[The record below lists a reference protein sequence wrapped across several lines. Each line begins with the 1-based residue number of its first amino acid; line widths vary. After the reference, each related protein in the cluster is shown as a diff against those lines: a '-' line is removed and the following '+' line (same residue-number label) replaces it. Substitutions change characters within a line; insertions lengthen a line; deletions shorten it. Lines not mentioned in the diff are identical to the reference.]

1 MGTVQVPG
9 RISGKTYNLKIKGDT
24 PSKSEQARIRAFLDQ
39 KESAFATDYEA
50 KYGAPLAVD
59 DGTALGRGL
68 EAGKA
73 SAFSRLGTATEYL
86 GSGLGLES
94 LVSAGQ
100 GMRQA
105 GDYEGFLESLRQPAP
120 TKREDV
126 TGLGSALT
134 YAGEGVGQSIPEM
147 LAPLAAGAAGT
158 IAGTAATGNP
168 FTGGAIGLAASG
180 VTAFPSFFG
189 GNIQRQEAEVDAGR
203 KAEVDVQSALT
214 SALGQSALNA
224 VGDKLLLGGFLKPGQ
239 KWLTR
244 TLIGGAEGAVAE
256 VPTEIAQQMLE
267 RKQAGLALDS
277 DDAIS
282 EYIDAGILGGIM
294 GGGVRAT
301 TAGLGVGMEKKPKAQ
316 EEAPKAEKEAP
327 KTPVVTPAVVPPEAQ
342 EEAPRVPFPFTV
354 KSGPVSVPVTER
366 TAVVPPSAPT
376 RWSSPE
382 SDDFDAAERFAAEDR
397 AVADPAQKDLF
408 ERTPPTVTLPTAK
421 AVEPTV
427 LTDDLVTQLGIRA
440 AKAAPL
446 RTLVGKPLTD
456 TKVIRALDSWAQND
470 RATEENK
477 QLARS
482 LITGQPT
489 TPVAAPVVAPAPQ
502 TRAGLKSIPFDQ
514 YERKPNSQ
522 ELVPGTNVRG
532 EAPIIDLSGRKIV
545 MRDVNGVQVPFYLS
559 SGQAGKKN
567 VAAGKWYPILGIGAD
582 GWINKGSQDE
592 INNYYGSPELRDA
605 AQELDA
611 TIGDIRNDT
620 TIPKVKPSGAHI
632 DAINMGLTP
641 TENQLDTTVASFKAN
656 LANLLDRIKQG
667 AAPADTTP
675 APETADV
682 ATPAETQPEA
692 VGSSVASGLQGV
704 EGGRGTGSTTEAAP
718 GPEAPAAVGLGTDM
732 SVPAGPTAPEGQQPA
747 ALTPETPA
755 EARTPARQLI
765 PGTRTPVDPST
776 LQPIGKPRVERD
788 ELYAPVKTAPAKVSR
803 DIQEQ
808 AALADLVSAYVAR
821 TTPEYRNQTGT
832 GGGINS
838 KTKFA
843 EVPEWT
849 TLEDKL
855 VVLGLLESTP
865 TSPQEKAAKLYF
877 SKTVRPSDA
886 LDMMIDDLTA
896 AYQLYNNTIRS
907 TGARSA
913 DPDFELKKDT
923 GSGPAALALEW
934 VRDGNLDDAT
944 VDKLNFKIALDA
956 QATQNL
962 KNWSK
967 DDRVVEGRAAEIRA
981 KENTLIESYLSG
993 YFAPGSPDAV
1003 RAAQLVERRADAA
1016 ERARD
1021 AADLAKL
1028 AAKSKNKTKN
1038 SKANAKKMAAADRE
1052 VSSIKKEFIR
1062 GNPLAALDQ
1071 QLHYSVKAALER
1083 GDLKGA
1089 LLALSETTNN
1099 ANLSKLAARFAEL
1112 TGTTR
1117 VKVLYPGDPAK
1128 NIGRARGAYWAAPAG
1143 SDPEQ
1148 TNIIYLNGQIG
1159 MDVHVLMHE
1168 MAHAVTAGARYL
1180 QPNHPVLKQL
1190 EALRKDIMK
1199 QSGHRADRDAFYGL
1213 TDLAEFIAEGFG
1225 RVGFGETDNGLLDL
1239 MKRTNI
1245 YTEVGYQR
1253 QLPLNAA
1260 QRFKEIVGNFLR
1272 SLVGLPSKPY
1282 PRKTEYDTR
1291 TVKENAM
1298 DQFQRLVD
1306 GILSEAPQVLPDS
1319 AFQKAISSP
1328 MVSRTILNNA
1338 IQNAPIWD
1346 GAGRE
1351 KLADM
1356 MQASVPTPLRRMLL
1370 GLLHLDWFDDLAGK
1384 YFPEIREL
1392 KVIDD
1397 LRRGDLVRLVDMSK
1411 PVHADLQKYATKQPE
1426 MMSRLAAI
1434 QGRAT
1439 LEQVDPTRPVSDYGA
1454 DQDKVRV
1461 WHELKRD
1468 LKQGGPEMQALFKTV
1483 RNMMASYRTEIKAVL
1498 AERVK
1503 ALSDDVAMQNQLVS
1517 RLMAKLDEG
1526 NVIDPYF
1533 SLMRKGD
1540 FWLSYTSEDTTGEA
1554 LLVDPA
1560 AGTMKRPTTQFVQAF
1575 ESVWE
1580 REQFKTKLAAMKDAQ
1595 GNDIAW
1601 DVEEFM
1607 RPVTYV
1613 KGQTVP
1619 SAFVQGAINVITG
1632 MVQPGATTA
1641 EQDTANE
1648 AISAIQDM
1656 FVRFTPEHS
1665 LMKSFTQRKGTRG
1678 FIGDI
1683 TPLNVVDSPLDIVNA
1698 LAEKSSSLAYQLANM
1713 KYGAKIQALRN
1724 RAKATEKTLNKSP
1737 SLTAAEKVAVQAYL
1751 EEFDARADFAQSP
1764 NVSKTAQVARGV
1776 TFGMTLGFNIAGAA
1790 NNLMQILMVGLPELA
1805 GRYGMSTSL
1814 REIGSASRLLM
1825 NAGKTYKVMSY
1836 GPDGPVSRELSGV
1849 DNFGSIANYFEVD
1862 AAGNY
1867 VPRTDKKIPA
1877 KLRQKLA
1884 NMDVLVEALSVNG
1897 MLSNSMAQEMLET
1910 EAGWGQKINK
1920 WSGFLMHHGERY
1932 NRQAVA
1938 IAAYNLELGNIKGP
1952 ISKEAKIAAAKKAI
1966 DATERVNGSIGA
1978 STAPRYAQG
1987 GFGSVVFMFKRFG
2000 LNMARYIINTANQ
2013 ALKKIT
2019 PGMSQADIDE
2029 AKKERAIAR
2038 YQITGI
2044 LGATALF
2051 AGVQGLPFFGELM
2064 SLINLIFTDD
2074 DEESAEVILQKYL
2087 QEPFYNGALNYLT
2100 GAEIASRISLSGL
2113 IFRENKIEKDQ
2124 SLLYDLVE
2132 TFGGPAVGVFMN
2144 AERGVGLLSQGETYR
2159 GIEAMMPSVIKSAM
2173 KSVRY
2178 GTEGATTLRRDEIV
2192 PLSNMDVAMQ
2202 FLGYTPGVYART
2214 QERVSGQK
2222 RIDESVRVEKRNLYR
2237 KYYLAYLD
2245 GDFEEL
2251 RDILKEMQEFSRN
2264 NPEEQI
2270 TGKKLSQSLN
2280 SNLQRSKE
2288 MIGGVSFSPNFRP
2301 RAVRELDE
2309 FDEDTSLW
2317 AS

>member
-1 MGTVQVPG
+1 MGTLQVPG
-9 RISGKTYNLKIKGDT
+9 RISGRTYTVNIKGDT
-24 PSKSEQARIRAFLDQ
+24 PSATEQERIRRLVGEREAKFAQ
-39 KESAFATDYEA
+39 KYEA
-50 KYGAPLAVD
+50 TVGKPLAEPD
-59 DGTALGRGL
+59 DGTALGRGF
-68 EAGKA
+68 ERGKA
-73 SAFSRLGTATEYL
+73 GAYSRLGTATEYL
-86 GSGLGLES
+86 GSGLGIES
-94 LVSAGQ
+94 LVGVGQ

-105 GDYEGFLESLRQPAP
+105 GDYEGFLETLRQPAP
-120 TKREDV
+120 TERKDV
-126 TGLGSALT
+126 TGIGSALT
-134 YAGEGVGQSIPEM
+134 YAGEGIGQSIPEM
-147 LAPLAAGAAGT
+147 LAPLAATTAGT

-168 FTGGAIGLAASG
+168 FTGAAIGLGAGAA
-180 VTAFPSFFG
+180 TAFPTFFG

-203 KAEVDVQSALT
+203 KAEIDVQSALT

-244 TLIGGAEGAVAE
+244 TLIGGAEGAATE

-267 RKQAGLALDS
+267 RRQAGLSLDS

-301 TAGLGVGMEKKPKAQ
+301 TAGLGVGMQKKPDEQ
-316 EEAPKAEKEAP
+316 RPEDI
-327 KTPVVTPAVVPPEAQ
+327 PPS
-342 EEAPRVPFPFTV
+342 TT
-354 KSGPVSVPVTER
+354 GPVKPGAAKVLSTMVIARGSDKGTVVRMSDNSTIRLPG
-366 TAVVPPSAPT
+366 TASK
-376 RWSSPE
+376 
-382 SDDFDAAERFAAEDR
+382 
-397 AVADPAQKDLF
+397 ADI
-408 ERTPPTVTLPTAK
+408 AK
-421 AVEPTV
+421 AVAEYNQTKSEEE
-427 LTDDLVTQLGIRA
+427 A
-440 AKAAPL
+440 AKAAP
-446 RTLVGKPLTD
+446 K
-456 TKVIRALDSWAQND
+456 
-470 RATEENK
+470 
-477 QLARS
+477 
-482 LITGQPT
+482 
-489 TPVAAPVVAPAPQ
+489 VVAPTVLPPEPRPAPLSEADAFEAAAALTATERAAAAAKLDAAERAAEEKALDERFAEEDRAAAEADRIAAEVEPVQ
-502 TRAGLKSIPFDQ
+502 GDLFVAPTVKLPTVESTEATAAAAAKPAATKPKSAVISETVVPEKGLTLLHGGKPGLTLDAIEMTRPASQVTQGKKGRDYGGFYAADNVADAAGYAGKDGAVYDVRI
-514 YERKPNSQ
+514 K
-522 ELVPGTNVRG
+522 PGTKVAEKSGEITRLSKAVRDKY
-532 EAPIIDLSGRKIV
+532 I
-545 MRDVNGVQVPFYLS
+545 
-559 SGQAGKKN
+559 
-567 VAAGKWYPILGIGAD
+567 AD
-582 GWINKGSQDE
+582 GYGVVVGKDPRGRTEYVVLDKNAIEDVAPRAEPTDVTETAEVDTKAVGDGTVDGAQGMGSVGGT
-592 INNYYGSPELRDA
+592 GSDTEA
-605 AQELDA
+605 A
-611 TIGDIRNDT
+611 
-620 TIPKVKPSGAHI
+620 SGA
-632 DAINMGLTP
+632 
-641 TENQLDTTVASFKAN
+641 E
-656 LANLLDRIKQG
+656 
-667 AAPADTTP
+667 
-675 APETADV
+675 
-682 ATPAETQPEA
+682 TPAEI
-692 VGSSVASGLQGV
+692 GL
-704 EGGRGTGSTTEAAP
+704 EP
-718 GPEAPAAVGLGTDM
+718 DM
-732 SVPAGPTAPEGQQPA
+732 SVPDGAAVSTGEQPA
-747 ALTPETPA
+747 AL
-755 EARTPARQLI
+755 TPARQLI
-765 PGTRTPVDPST
+765 PGTITPVDPST
-776 LQPIGKPRVERD
+776 LQPTGKPRMERS
-788 ELYAPVKTAPAKVSR
+788 EVYAPIKQGPAKVSR

-808 AALADLVSAYVAR
+808 AALADLVRAYVAR

-838 KTKFA
+838 KTKFN
-843 EVPEWT
+843 EVKEWT

-877 SKTVRPSDA
+877 SKTIRPSDA

-896 AYQLYNNTIRS
+896 AYTLYNNTIRS

-944 VDKLNFKIALDA
+944 VDRLNFKIALDA
-956 QATQNL
+956 KATQNL

-993 YFAPGSPDAV
+993 YFTPGSPDAV
-1003 RAAQLVERRADAA
+1003 RAAELIEQRANAA

-1028 AAKSKNKTKN
+1028 AQTKTKN
-1038 SKANAKKMAAADRE
+1038 TKAKAKRLAATDRE
-1052 VSSIKKEFIR
+1052 VSSIKKELIR

-1071 QLHYSVKAALER
+1071 RLHYSVKAALER

-1089 LLALSETTNN
+1089 LLALSETTSN

-1128 NIGRARGAYWAAPAG
+1128 NIGSARGAYWAAPAG

-1180 QPNHPVLKQL
+1180 QPNNPVLKQL

-1199 QSGHRADRDAFYGL
+1199 QSGRSADLDAFYGL
-1213 TDLAEFIAEGFG
+1213 TNLAEFIAEGFG
-1225 RVGFGETDNGLLDL
+1225 RVGFGETDSGLLDL

-1282 PRKTEYDTR
+1282 PRKTEYDTK

-1306 GILSEAPQVLPDS
+1306 GILSEAPQVISDS
-1319 AFQKAISSP
+1319 VFQKAVSSP
-1328 MVSRTILNNA
+1328 MVARNVLNNA
-1338 IQNAPIWD
+1338 IQNAPVWD
-1346 GAGRE
+1346 RAGRE
-1351 KLADM
+1351 KLSDM

-1397 LRRGDLVRLVDMSK
+1397 LRRGELVRLVDMSK
-1411 PVHADLQKYATKQPE
+1411 PVHADLQDYATKQPE

-1439 LEQVDPTRPVSDYGA
+1439 LEQVDPTRPVSTYGA
-1454 DQDKVRV
+1454 DQDKVRA
-1461 WHELKRD
+1461 WHELNRD
-1468 LKQGGPEMQALFKTV
+1468 LNQGGPEMRALFQTV

-1498 AERVK
+1498 ADRVK

-1560 AGTMKRPTTQFVQAF
+1560 AGTMKRPTAQFVQAF

-1580 REQFKTKLAAMKDAQ
+1580 REQFKTKLAATKDAD

-1619 SAFVQGAINVITG
+1619 SAFVQGAINIVTG
-1632 MVQPGATTA
+1632 MVKPGATTA
-1641 EQDTANE
+1641 EQDQANE

-1724 RAKATEKTLNKSP
+1724 RAKATEKTLNKSS

-1776 TFGMTLGFNIAGAA
+1776 TFGMTLGFNVAGAA
-1790 NNLMQILMVGLPELA
+1790 NNLMQIPMIGMPELA
-1805 GRYGMSTSL
+1805 GRYSL
-1814 REIGSASRLLM
+1814 SGAVREIGSASRLLM

-1836 GPDGPVSRELSGV
+1836 GPDGSVQRELSGV

-1867 VPRTDKKIPA
+1867 VLRTDKKIPA

-1920 WSGFLMHHGERY
+1920 WSGFLMHHGERF
-1932 NRQAVA
+1932 NRQTMA
-1938 IAAYNLELGNIKGP
+1938 IATYNLELGNIKGP
-1952 ISKEAKIAAAKKAI
+1952 ISKEAKVAAAKKAI
-1966 DATERVNGSIGA
+1966 EITERVNGSIGA
-1978 STAPRYAQG
+1978 TTAPRFAQG
-1987 GFGSVVFMFKRFG
+1987 SVGSIVFMFKRFG
-2000 LNMARYIINTANQ
+2000 LQMARYILNTANQ
-2013 ALKKIT
+2013 ALRGKDKV
-2019 PGMSQADIDE
+2019 
-2029 AKKERAIAR
+2029 ERDIAR
-2038 YQITGI
+2038 WQITGI
-2044 LGATALF
+2044 LGTTALF

-2124 SLLYDLVE
+2124 SLLYDMVE
-2132 TFGGPAVGVFMN
+2132 TLGGPAVGVFMN

-2192 PLSNMDVAMQ
+2192 PMSNMDLAMQ

-2222 RIDESVRVEKRNLYR
+2222 RIDEAVRVEKRKLYR
-2237 KYYLAYLD
+2237 KYYLAYLE

-2251 RDILKEMQEFSRN
+2251 RSIVKDMQEFSRK

-2270 TGKKLSQSLN
+2270 TGEKLSQSLN
-2280 SNLQRSKE
+2280 SNIQRSKE

-2301 RAVRELDE
+2301 RAVQELSE